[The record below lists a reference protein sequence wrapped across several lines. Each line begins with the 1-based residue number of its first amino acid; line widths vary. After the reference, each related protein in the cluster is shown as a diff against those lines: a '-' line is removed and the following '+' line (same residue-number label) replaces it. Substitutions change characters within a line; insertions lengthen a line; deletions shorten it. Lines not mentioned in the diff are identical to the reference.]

1 MTSILAAITSN
12 SAAMGSAVGIVL
24 GTCSR
29 LSCITGPLGTSGG
42 AIGASASAGA
52 ILGSVVTNNAFGALA
67 GTTMAT
73 LSSTLVTIVLGSLL

>member
-1 MTSILAAITSN
+1 MASIVAAITTS
-12 SAAMGSAVGIVL
+12 SAMMGSVVGVVL

-52 ILGSVVTNNAFGALA
+52 ILGSVVNNNVFGALA
-67 GTTMAT
+67 GTAMAT
-73 LSSTLVTIVLGSLL
+73 LSSMIVTVALASVF